1 MSMILCL
8 NPNAAID
15 KTIVVSS
22 FKINKI
28 HRPESVIA
36 LAGGKGCNVARAL
49 KTLGETPVVSGWVG
63 GFAGQFI
70 ENGLHQED
78 MQTDFIHT
86 DFESR
91 TCTSILDREK
101 QTMTEIYEVGESVPF
116 EKINELRDHILKTIG
131 KYKAITLSGSLPPGV
146 PTDFY
151 ADLIEIARKENVLSF
166 LDSSG
171 EALRKGVEAG
181 PFFIK
186 PNETEA
192 KSLLGLNSNDAIDFA
207 QAAAGISTRYKTNVL
222 LSLGAEGA
230 VAAKAGQAF
239 IVKTP
244 SVDAKSAVGSGD
256 CMLAGLTHG
265 ILQGLSFEEA
275 VICGV
280 AAGTANTLTVGAGQF
295 KLEDFERLRG
305 QVHISGTA
313 R

>member
-1 MSMILCL
+1 MILCL
-8 NPNAAID
+8 NLNAAID
-15 KTIVVSS
+15 KTIIVSS
-22 FKINKI
+22 FEINKI

-70 ENGLHQED
+70 ENSLHLED

-101 QTMTEIYEVGESVPF
+101 QTMTEIYEVGESVPL
-116 EKINELRDHILKTIG
+116 EKINELRDHILTNIG
-131 KYKAITLSGSLPPGV
+131 KYKAVTLSGSLPAGV

-151 ADLIEIARKENVLSF
+151 ADLIEIARKKNVLTF
-166 LDSSG
+166 LDTSG
-171 EALRKGVEAG
+171 DALRKGLEAG

-192 KSLLGLNSNDAIDFA
+192 KSLLGINSNDPFDSA
-207 QAAAGISTRYKTNVL
+207 QAVVEISTRYGTNVL

-230 VAAKAGQAF
+230 IVAKNEEIF
-239 IVKTP
+239 RVKSP
-244 SVDAKSAVGSGD
+244 SVEAKSAVGSGD

-265 ILQGLSFEEA
+265 FLQGLSFEEF

-280 AAGTANTLTVGAGQF
+280 AAGTANTLMVGAGKF
-295 KLEDFERLRG
+295 KIEDFEKLRG
-305 QVHISGTA
+305 QIHESDGSK
-313 R
+313 